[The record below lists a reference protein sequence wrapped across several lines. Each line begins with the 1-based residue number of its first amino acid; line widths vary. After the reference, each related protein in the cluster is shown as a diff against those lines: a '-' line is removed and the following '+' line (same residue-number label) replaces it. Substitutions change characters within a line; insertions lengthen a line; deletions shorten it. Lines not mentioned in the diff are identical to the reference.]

1 MNRYIIYYNIY
12 ISKPMKPRIQTD
24 TGYKVSENKVKV
36 SDTS

>member
-1 MNRYIIYYNIY
+1 MYYNIN
-12 ISKPMKPRIQTD
+12 IFQKHMKPRIQTD

>member
-1 MNRYIIYYNIY
+1 
-12 ISKPMKPRIQTD
+12 MKPRIQTD